1 MNEVK
6 MEEFEE
12 LSEENRLPS
21 RMNAQ
26 KRKRS
31 KTTKKKPLFLP
42 RILFAL
48 FFSLVGAIL
57 VMAFLFLV

>member
-1 MNEVK
+1 MNELKV
-6 MEEFEE
+6 EEFEDR
-12 LSEENRLPS
+12 SEEQRLPS
-21 RMNAQ
+21 RVNVH

-48 FFSLVGAIL
+48 FFSLVGSIL